1 MDCSMPIM
9 DGYTAADK
17 IRKFVKSINL
27 EQPMIVALTGHTDE
41 EYIKKAWIH
50 QMDEVIP
57 IPTNVQNIKE
67 ILKEIIL

>member
-17 IRKFVKSINL
+17 IRKFVKSVNL
-27 EQPMIVALTGHTDE
+27 EQPMIVALTGHTEE

-57 IPTNVQNIKE
+57 KPTNVQVIKE

>member
-17 IRKFVKSINL
+17 IRKFVKSVNL
-27 EQPMIVALTGHTDE
+27 EQPMIVALTGHIEE

-57 IPTNVQNIKE
+57 KPTNVQIINE

>member
-17 IRKFVKSINL
+17 IRKFVKSVKL
-27 EQPMIVALTGHTDE
+27 EQPMIVALTGHTEE

-57 IPTNVQNIKE
+57 KPTNVKIIKE

>member
-17 IRKFVKSINL
+17 IRKFVKSVNL
-27 EQPMIVALTGHTDE
+27 EQPMIVALTGHTEE
-41 EYIKKAWIH
+41 EYIKKAWIQ

-57 IPTNVQNIKE
+57 KPTNVQIIKE